1 MFNLW
6 GPKAEVNTG
15 GTPTTGL
22 PLSNSGPM
30 GFGTMGEE
38 IALITGIVLVVVA
51 IGLLF
56 HMRKK

>member
-1 MFNLW
+1 
-6 GPKAEVNTG
+6 
-15 GTPTTGL
+15 
-22 PLSNSGPM
+22 M

-51 IGLLF
+51 IGLLL